1 MFKPYSELYNKLLIY
16 YSKIKFCDKTQDTQL
31 YRYDCDPSNNLRIK
45 TKSRQPNMRFSVE
58 SLCEVIITTRII
70 EEKPAS
76 KRRIDLKTDEDFI
89 LSSRN

>member
-1 MFKPYSELYNKLLIY
+1 
-16 YSKIKFCDKTQDTQL
+16 
-31 YRYDCDPSNNLRIK
+31 
-45 TKSRQPNMRFSVE
+45 MRFSVE